1 MALADGRASKHPI
14 SSGSNQEIN
23 QDGKTKR
30 VRKVQNSK
38 WEWKFG
44 TIGEIIRGLMDTLT
58 RYGMIKLNLG
68 EDLQVCHAD
77 YIASRGR
84 SWWNHQHSQLQL
96 KFISEAIIVLWK
108 SCLYQRPSSGA
119 TKRVTNISVQSHHIT
134 SMMPQN
140 MKREWTEKLQPDG
153 MKSFNFEFLFQ
164 HLSKDGT
171 KHSFDS
177 II

>member
-1 MALADGRASKHPI
+1 MALADGRASKHPF

-96 KFISEAIIVLWK
+96 KFISEAIIGHVLLLFVMSDCRVVSNGFSGGGSFSMPGAYVCEKNKGSGRMNRRVASSFVSWGLKFK
-108 SCLYQRPSSGA
+108 STPVCSY
-119 TKRVTNISVQSHHIT
+119 
-134 SMMPQN
+134 
-140 MKREWTEKLQPDG
+140 
-153 MKSFNFEFLFQ
+153 
-164 HLSKDGT
+164 
-171 KHSFDS
+171 
-177 II
+177 